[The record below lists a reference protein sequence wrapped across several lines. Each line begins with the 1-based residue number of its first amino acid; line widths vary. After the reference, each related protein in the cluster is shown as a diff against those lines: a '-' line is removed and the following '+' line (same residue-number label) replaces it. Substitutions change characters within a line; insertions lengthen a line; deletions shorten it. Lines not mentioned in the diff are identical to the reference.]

1 MILPYFGVISEIVP
15 VFSRKPIF
23 GYTGLVLA
31 AFAIAGLSMGVWAHH
46 MFTTGAVNNPFF
58 SFVSFLIAVPTGVK
72 FFNWIG
78 TMWRGSIS
86 FADADA
92 VLRRLPDE
100 FPAGRGDRA

>member
-1 MILPYFGVISEIVP
+1 M
-15 VFSRKPIF
+15 FSRKPIF

-72 FFNWIG
+72 FFNWIA
-78 TMWRGSIS
+78 TMWRGSITFPTPML
-86 FADADA
+86 FAMGFFGEFLTRRRHRCDDRVAAD
-92 VLRRLPDE
+92 
-100 FPAGRGDRA
+100 